1 LAKEA
6 KAVSV
11 TQLGD
16 DAAGVVRRVR
26 GTKQPVLVTQR
37 GRTQAVL
44 LSPELYERGERE
56 RQILR
61 ELVRGEREI
70 ATGRGFSLDRL
81 LVDADRVLARA
92 RK

>member
-1 LAKEA
+1 MAKGA

-16 DAAGVVRRVR
+16 DAAGVVRQVR
-26 GTKQPVLVTQR
+26 GTKKPVLVTQR
-37 GRTQAVL
+37 GKTQAVL

-56 RQILR
+56 RLILR

-70 ATGRGFSLDRL
+70 ATGCSFSLDRIL
-81 LVDADRVLARA
+81 AEADTVLARI